1 MRYPKVTEGI
11 FIHRENRFVAQVQI
25 GEKPEIIHVRNTGRC
40 QELLVPGAKVY
51 LEDCSEG
58 KRKTKYSLIGVE
70 KKGLLI
76 KMDSQIPNRVVEE
89 ALVKK
94 NIPFDLIKK
103 FKREST
109 FQNSR
114 FDFELIEPAGFME
127 VKGVTLEENKIAKF
141 PDAPTKRGEKHVRE
155 LIQVKQK
162 GMRAILFFL
171 IQMKGTKL
179 FTLNWER
186 DANFSQAV
194 WEAQRAGVE
203 IYAWD
208 SRVTKDEIRLGQ
220 AVPINLEYGKNGR

>member
-1 MRYPKVTEGI
+1 MI
-11 FIHRENRFVAQVQI
+11 N
-25 GEKPEIIHVRNTGRC
+25 
-40 QELLVPGAKVY
+40 
-51 LEDCSEG
+51 
-58 KRKTKYSLIGVE
+58 
-70 KKGLLI
+70 
-76 KMDSQIPNRVVEE
+76 MDSQIPNRVVEE

-186 DANFSQAV
+186 DTNFSQAV

-220 AVPINLEYGKNGR
+220 AVTIDLEYGKNGR